1 MFISCTS
8 NKFSI
13 YFIIIQIFKE
23 CGTLFSNM
31 TSEDGA
37 KCPDGRT
44 KSWKIQWTNESLPE
58 DRNSHNPTPWR
69 VGSANTSRWVSE
81 LIKTSDCL
89 YLECWGLE
97 GLITSLFFCSQM
109 SGSRVAMPEESYH
122 IQTWSKSQ
130 GYGNRAWH
138 QNKDKTLGEGL
149 RLFFI
154 KEECE

>member
-97 GLITSLFFCSQM
+97 GLITSLFLLFTN
-109 SGSRVAMPEESYH
+109 VW
-122 IQTWSKSQ
+122 IKSCYAWGVLTIFRLDQ
-130 GYGNRAWH
+130 NR
-138 QNKDKTLGEGL
+138 KDMEIEPDIKTKI
-149 RLFFI
+149 RLWG
-154 KEECE
+154 KA